1 MIIYL
6 IVHSLYRGKC
16 CCVREVH
23 HGQFNEQ
30 KAESTNCIIN
40 SFVGITS
47 LSSCLIDGGRRTNI
61 YCENIVTRGG
71 CRNSWGVLL
80 YQPTAEV
87 NFSIKLNNC
96 ECLNAICITIRT
108 CRTINTNTKY

>member
-1 MIIYL
+1 MNRKQMAVYITAEM
-6 IVHSLYRGKC
+6 SKAQLY
-16 CCVREVH
+16 
-23 HGQFNEQ
+23 
-30 KAESTNCIIN
+30 TNCIIN
-40 SFVGITS
+40 SSVGSS

-80 YQPTAEV
+80 DQPTAEV
-87 NFSIKLNNC
+87 NFAIKLNNC

-108 CRTINTNTKY
+108 CRTININTKYY